1 MLTFPTKRKE
11 FQPYQFIMF
20 NRKKFKCTNVSKI
33 LRKVTSDMIDY
44 TKSLSSRSY
53 EKSRLLSW
61 KKYLWMNHTT
71 NSRILNLI
79 RKESRCYKSRNKFK
93 FTMAYRWKVICST
106 MVTRMFS
113 LILSFRARY
122 SHALQWT
129 TPVRWRTILHPS
141 VRRDATSRAS
151 SQTFP

>member
-1 MLTFPTKRKE
+1 VHQCLQNSAKNYLRHDRLYE
-11 FQPYQFIMF
+11 
-20 NRKKFKCTNVSKI
+20 VSLFSK
-33 LRKVTSDMIDY
+33 LR
-44 TKSLSSRSY
+44 
-53 EKSRLLSW
+53 EKNRLLTW

-79 RKESRCYKSRNKFK
+79 RKESRCYKGCNKFK
-93 FTMAYRWKVICST
+93 FTMAYRWKDIAEVICPT

-129 TPVRWRTILHPS
+129 IPVRWRAILHPP

-151 SQTFP
+151 PQTFP